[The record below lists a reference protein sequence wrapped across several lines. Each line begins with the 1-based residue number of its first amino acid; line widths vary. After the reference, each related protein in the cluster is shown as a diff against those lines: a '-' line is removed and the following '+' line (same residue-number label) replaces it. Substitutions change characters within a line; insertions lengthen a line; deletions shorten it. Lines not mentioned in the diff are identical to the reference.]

1 MLKKNILL
9 VLTFATVL
17 AVKGQELQA
26 KVTVLSQQIGNTVN
40 KNVFTTLQT
49 QLTNLLNNRKWTKDV
64 FQPQEKIQCNFL
76 LNLQGV
82 TDDNNYT
89 ATLTIQAAR
98 PVYNSTYQSPLVNFQ
113 DADVSFKY
121 VEYQSVEFN
130 ENRIG
135 GSDPLSGNLTAVF
148 AYYVYIILGLDYDS
162 FELKGGDEYFQKA
175 QNVVNNAPEE
185 KSISGWKAFDGV
197 RNRYWLAN
205 NATNSKY
212 NLIHDVFYG
221 YFHSGMDYLYN
232 DQVTARVNILD
243 ALSQLQDLNQENP
256 NTMIMQFF
264 LQNRSDEIIGI
275 FKKADPSTKSKV
287 MEILS
292 KIDVANIS
300 KYRTELK

>member
-49 QLTNLLNNRKWTKDV
+49 QLTNLLNNRKWTKEV